1 MDYKTVV
8 IAFMAVIVV
17 LLAGVN
23 AIFLMSPETSN
34 NTTQLSLPNNTTSNI
49 TYSSNN
55 SYGSIDEEPSHKV
68 AKTNLT
74 KKNNTVKNN
83 TGNTGN
89 TGNTNNTNNNKDGD
103 DGSDESSGKI

>member
-83 TGNTGN
+83 TGNT
-89 TGNTNNTNNNKDGD
+89 NNTNNNKDGD

>member
-23 AIFLMSPETSN
+23 AIFLMSPEASN

-49 TYSSNN
+49 TYSNNN

-83 TGNTGN
+83 TGNT
-89 TGNTNNTNNNKDGD
+89 NNTNNNKDGD

>member
-49 TYSSNN
+49 TYSNNN

-83 TGNTGN
+83 TGNT
-89 TGNTNNTNNNKDGD
+89 NNTNNNKDGD